1 MKIVNG
7 AFTDTF
13 AVKPDNLAFPPQV
26 TVGGWGWPLYI
37 YRIIGPVA
45 VYVDPK
51 RDEHEDVVIMEVVDN
66 RVVPVGHGRFLLN
79 DADLAR
85 FVDDET
91 HQVAL
96 AEVRS
101 L

>member
-13 AVKPDNLAFPPQV
+13 AVKPDNLVFPPQV

-37 YRIIGPVA
+37 YRIIEAVA
-45 VYVDPK
+45 IYADPN
-51 RDEHEDVVIMEVVDN
+51 RDAHEDVVIMEIVGN
-66 RVVPVGHGRFLLN
+66 RVVPIGHGRFLFTN
-79 DADLAR
+79 EELAR
-85 FVDDET
+85 FVDNET
-91 HQVAL
+91 HKAAL
-96 AEVRS
+96 AEVRV